1 MIPSKLAY
9 HKPTNIKDAIAL
21 IAEHGDDS
29 KILAG
34 GHSLIPVLKLR
45 LNDPEH
51 LIDITGIESLKGI
64 KDNEKSITIGATSTH
79 AEIASNAALQQH
91 APMIAQV
98 AGMIGDVQVRNFGTI
113 GGSLAHADPA
123 ADWPAVLLAAD
134 ANIVISSANGSREV
148 DIDQFFKGLFMTA
161 LGEEEIITAIRIP
174 KTAFNK
180 NSTYVKFPQPASRF
194 ALVGCAAAVANS
206 DGYVTQAR
214 VAFSGVS
221 ATPFRDTNIESALK
235 GSVLNAGSIATAT
248 ANVAEGKSIMSDHFA
263 AEKYRKHMAGVYAR
277 KALSALG
284 KVQ

>member
-9 HKPTNIKDAIAL
+9 HKPKNIKEAMDLLAT
-21 IAEHGDDS
+21 HGDDS

-51 LIDITGIESLKGI
+51 LIDITGIESLRGI
-64 KDNEKSITIGATSTH
+64 RDNEKSITIGAACTH
-79 AEIASNAALQQH
+79 DEIANNAAILQH
-91 APMIAQV
+91 APMIAQA

-113 GGSLAHADPA
+113 GGNIAHADPA

-134 ANIVISSANGSREV
+134 ANVVISNASGSREV

-161 LGEEEIITAIRIP
+161 LGDEEIITAIRIP

-194 ALVGCAAAVANS
+194 ALVGCAAAVSNT
-206 DGYVTQAR
+206 DGYITEAR
-214 VAFSGVS
+214 VAFNGVS
-221 ATPFRDTNIESALK
+221 GTPFRDTSVEKSLK
-235 GSVLNAGSIATAT
+235 GSVLNNDSIATAT
-248 ANVAEGKSIMSDHFA
+248 ANVADGVSILSDHFA
-263 AEKYRKHMAGVYAR
+263 AEKYRKHLARVYAR
-277 KALSALG
+277 KALSALA
-284 KVQ
+284 